1 MKQKKTTVPTGCFY
15 VYWMRPKY
23 FPFSLTPHTHQFFFL
38 LFCGNPHLL
47 FCYVPSTDYLYLL
60 PHSYF
65 FLYLSPHCV
74 CVLYVGYPIDWLVGS
89 RGYQDQKLF
98 SGSFFYPPKY
108 IFTEKNFLPL
118 SPLYNYLPSFTLSKG
133 KKQKTKNK
141 KHSTMQ
147 KKIIWKKSLN
157 GTRDHFFLSTTYVT
171 MDNTTQWLS
180 GGACWWSRL
189 ISRINVVF
197 FFPLLWKGD
206 RVIKKTFFLRQRGM
220 LSSFFETVTSCRR
233 YGWLTNHKEGLFV
246 PKRTL
251 PLSKRDWNTDHLSNM
266 FRRLVILI
274 STL

>member
-1 MKQKKTTVPTGCFY
+1 MFLRVLDATKI
-15 VYWMRPKY
+15 
-23 FPFSLTPHTHQFFFL
+23 FSFLSYSPYTPIFFF
-38 LFCGNPHLL
+38 
-47 FCYVPSTDYLYLL
+47 CYFVEIPICSFVTSPRPTTYTYYLTVI
-60 PHSYF
+60 F

-197 FFPLLWKGD
+197 FFPSSLKGGSCYKEN
-206 RVIKKTFFLRQRGM
+206 IFFTAKG
-220 LSSFFETVTSCRR
+220 
-233 YGWLTNHKEGLFV
+233 N
-246 PKRTL
+246 
-251 PLSKRDWNTDHLSNM
+251 
-266 FRRLVILI
+266 VIL
-274 STL
+274 LFWNCHEL

>member
-1 MKQKKTTVPTGCFY
+1 MKQKKNNGSYRVFLRVLDAT
-15 VYWMRPKY
+15 KI
-23 FPFSLTPHTHQFFFL
+23 FSFLSYSPYTPIFFL

-89 RGYQDQKLF
+89 RGYQDQQLF

-141 KHSTMQ
+141 KHSTIQ
-147 KKIIWKKSLN
+147 KKNNLKK
-157 GTRDHFFLSTTYVT
+157 
-171 MDNTTQWLS
+171 
-180 GGACWWSRL
+180 
-189 ISRINVVF
+189 I
-197 FFPLLWKGD
+197 
-206 RVIKKTFFLRQRGM
+206 
-220 LSSFFETVTSCRR
+220 FE
-233 YGWLTNHKEGLFV
+233 
-246 PKRTL
+246 
-251 PLSKRDWNTDHLSNM
+251 WNTRPFFSLYYVCYDG
-266 FRRLVILI
+266 
-274 STL
+274 

>member
-1 MKQKKTTVPTGCFY
+1 M
-15 VYWMRPKY
+15 
-23 FPFSLTPHTHQFFFL
+23 
-38 LFCGNPHLL
+38 
-47 FCYVPSTDYLYLL
+47 
-60 PHSYF
+60 
-65 FLYLSPHCV
+65 
-74 CVLYVGYPIDWLVGS
+74 LYVGYPIDWLVGS

-141 KHSTMQ
+141 KHSTIQ

-206 RVIKKTFFLRQRGM
+206 RVIKKTFFFNGKGECYPPFLK
-220 LSSFFETVTSCRR
+220 LSRVVDGTDDWQITRKAFLCLSGLCPFPKEIGTRITCQTCFGGLLFSFQPFKTASVRRSKKNKNERRKTRVVVFLVGTV
-233 YGWLTNHKEGLFV
+233 
-246 PKRTL
+246 
-251 PLSKRDWNTDHLSNM
+251 
-266 FRRLVILI
+266 
-274 STL
+274 

>member
-1 MKQKKTTVPTGCFY
+1 MKQKKQRFLQGVFTCTGCDQNIFL
-15 VYWMRPKY
+15 
-23 FPFSLTPHTHQFFFL
+23 SLLLPIHTNFFL

-141 KHSTMQ
+141 KHST
-147 KKIIWKKSLN
+147 
-157 GTRDHFFLSTTYVT
+157 
-171 MDNTTQWLS
+171 
-180 GGACWWSRL
+180 
-189 ISRINVVF
+189 
-197 FFPLLWKGD
+197 
-206 RVIKKTFFLRQRGM
+206 IKKKNNLKKNLWMEHETIFFSLLRM
-220 LSSFFETVTSCRR
+220 LRWITQH
-233 YGWLTNHKEGLFV
+233 N
-246 PKRTL
+246 
-251 PLSKRDWNTDHLSNM
+251 DWAVARADGAG
-266 FRRLVILI
+266 
-274 STL
+274 